1 MAKVTRQVRL
11 DPELEVK
18 IQTIADRDGRT
29 FSNCVNW
36 LLGKAVADLEA
47 DTPSEENH

>member
-11 DPELEVK
+11 DPQLEEK
-18 IQTIADRDGRT
+18 IQEIADKEGRT

-36 LLGKAVADLEA
+36 LLGKAVVDFERS
-47 DTPSEENH
+47 TPSGDNR